1 MRLLRRERVSGRRP
15 DSERRREQ
23 VAVSLVYFYFAVHS
37 LCYPR
42 ISRPKKGALL
52 FERSGGFS
60 LKHNLETKPMSVI
73 SVKTVPTTPY
83 KDQKPG
89 TSGLRK
95 KTPIFMEG
103 HYLANFIQVS
113 YCARL

>member
-1 MRLLRRERVSGRRP
+1 
-15 DSERRREQ
+15 
-23 VAVSLVYFYFAVHS
+23 
-37 LCYPR
+37 
-42 ISRPKKGALL
+42 
-52 FERSGGFS
+52 
-60 LKHNLETKPMSVI
+60 MSVI

-83 KDQKPG
+83 KDQKLG

>member
-1 MRLLRRERVSGRRP
+1 M
-15 DSERRREQ
+15 ERRREQ
-23 VAVSLVYFYFAVHS
+23 VAVSLVYFYFAVPS
-37 LCYPR
+37 FCYPR
-42 ISRPKKGALL
+42 ISRPKKGVLF

-60 LKHNLETKPMSVI
+60 HKQNLEAKPMSTI

-113 YCARL
+113 YYARL